1 LSLVTR
7 CPACGTVFRVVQDHL
22 KVSDGWV
29 RCGRCSEVFNAVDG
43 LFDLERAAPAATIGD
58 AATLGDKALP
68 SAAPP
73 TLPAADAAAPARM
86 HAGAGIAPPSDMP
99 PSAPAS
105 AAPATADAA
114 EHEGPA
120 TVAEIRDA
128 DTGGV
133 GEYGDVAPPTD
144 EPAIAP
150 MPEFVRR
157 AERAERWR
165 HPALRVTL
173 WLLAPLLAAAL
184 AAQLA
189 LHYRDSV
196 AARWPVARP
205 WLQAAC
211 DRLGCVIEAPRRID
225 SLSVDSS
232 GLVRV
237 EGSRVYR
244 LSVVLR
250 NRADTAVLMPA
261 IDLALTDPFGQTM
274 IRRVLYAAE
283 LGSTAG
289 QLPAQAEVALLATL
303 DLGERR
309 VSGYTLELFYP

>member
-1 LSLVTR
+1 
-7 CPACGTVFRVVQDHL
+7 VVQDHL

-43 LFDLERAAPAATIGD
+43 LFDLEREAPAATISEP
-58 AATLGDKALP
+58 APLGDKALP

-99 PSAPAS
+99 PPSAPAS
-105 AAPATADAA
+105 AARAAADAA

-133 GEYGDVAPPTD
+133 GGVGGVDEYGDVAPPTA

-189 LHYRDSV
+189 LQYRDSV